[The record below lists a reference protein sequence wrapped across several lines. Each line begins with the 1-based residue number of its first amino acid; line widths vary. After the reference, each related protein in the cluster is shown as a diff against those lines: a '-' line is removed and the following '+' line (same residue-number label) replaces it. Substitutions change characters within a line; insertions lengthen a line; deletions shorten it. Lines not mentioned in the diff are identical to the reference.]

1 MAQDAVG
8 SEGRRCGNQPGKQ
21 EQAGLEK
28 HIKIIPTSHPTSL
41 LTEKQQN
48 HKSYKE
54 KEVGKK
60 LNRPNRREWNRM
72 ISKVPSSSASSRTL
86 WFCVLG

>member
-1 MAQDAVG
+1 MLWVVK
-8 SEGRRCGNQPGKQ
+8 EGVNTWCGNQLGKQ
-21 EQAGLEK
+21 GKAGLEK
-28 HIKIIPTSHPTSL
+28 QIKAIPTSHPTSL

-60 LNRPNRREWNRM
+60 PNRLTRRGWNRM
-72 ISKVPSSSASSRTL
+72 ISKVPSNSASSRTL
-86 WFCVLG
+86 